1 VGKLYQG
8 DIKLMFKD
16 GLLKDKHI
24 LVTGGGT
31 GLGKEMAK
39 HFAKL
44 GADISICGRR
54 EEPLK
59 NTTKELQENF
69 GINTYYETLDI
80 RSAQDVESFIDNV
93 FAVKPLTG
101 LVNNAAGNFISPTHK
116 LSSKGFDAIANIVM
130 HGTFY
135 ITHCVG
141 QKWIRANLPGSI
153 ISILATWIWTGSAFV
168 VPSAMSK
175 SALHAMTMSLAVEWG
190 PKNIRVNAIAPGAF
204 PTKGMTARL
213 DPNGSMMSDDT
224 NLSKS
229 IPMGRY
235 GKMEELQ
242 NLASFLM
249 SDGCDYLTGQSIAL
263 DGAQH
268 LSGGGTFS
276 NLASVSDQDWDNIK
290 AAIQQTNAKDKEER
304 S

>member
-1 VGKLYQG
+1 
-8 DIKLMFKD
+8 MFKEN
-16 GLLKDKHI
+16 LLKGKHI

-31 GLGKEMAK
+31 GLGKEMAT
-39 HFAKL
+39 HFASL
-44 GADISICGRR
+44 GADIAICGRR
-54 EEPLK
+54 EDPLK
-59 NTTKELQENF
+59 DTANTLTDQF
-69 GINTYYETLDI
+69 GINAYYETLDI
-80 RSAQDVESFIDNV
+80 RSPQDVEGFVENV
-93 FAVKPLTG
+93 FNIKPLTG

-116 LSSKGFDAIANIVM
+116 LSSRGFDAISNIVM

-135 ITHCVG
+135 VTHSVG
-141 QKWIRANLPGSI
+141 QKWIAQQLPGSI
-153 ISILATWIWTGSAFV
+153 LSILATWIWTGSAYV

-175 SALHAMTMSLAVEWG
+175 SAIHAMTMSLAVEWG

-213 DPNGSMMSDDT
+213 DPNGSMMSDGADV
-224 NLSKS
+224 NKS
-229 IPMGRY
+229 IPMGRV

-249 SDGCDYLTGQSIAL
+249 SDGCDYLTGQSIAI

-276 NLASVSDQDWDNIK
+276 SLASVSDEDWDNIRT
-290 AAIQQTNAKDKEER
+290 AIQQTNAKDKQDR

>member
-1 VGKLYQG
+1 MGRLNQG
-8 DIKLMFKD
+8 DIRIMFKEN
-16 GLLKDKHI
+16 LLKGKHI

-31 GLGKEMAK
+31 GLGKEMAT
-39 HFAKL
+39 HFASL
-44 GADISICGRR
+44 GADIAICGRR
-54 EEPLK
+54 EDPLK
-59 NTTKELQENF
+59 DTANTLTDQF
-69 GINTYYETLDI
+69 GINAYYETLDI
-80 RSAQDVESFIDNV
+80 RSPQDVEGFIENV
-93 FAVKPLTG
+93 FNIKPLTG

-116 LSSKGFDAIANIVM
+116 LSSRGFDAISNIVM

-135 ITHCVG
+135 VTHSVG
-141 QKWIRANLPGSI
+141 QKWIAQQLPGSI
-153 ISILATWIWTGSAFV
+153 LSILATWIWTGSAYV

-175 SALHAMTMSLAVEWG
+175 SAIHAMTMSLAVEWG

-213 DPNGSMMSDDT
+213 DPNGSMMSDGADV
-224 NLSKS
+224 SKS
-229 IPMGRY
+229 IPMGRV

-249 SDGCDYLTGQSIAL
+249 SDGCDYLTGQSIAI

-276 NLASVSDQDWDNIK
+276 SLASVSDEDWDNIRT
-290 AAIQQTNAKDKEER
+290 AIQQTNAKDKQDR

>member
-1 VGKLYQG
+1 
-8 DIKLMFKD
+8 MFKEN
-16 GLLKDKHI
+16 LLKGKHI

-31 GLGKEMAK
+31 GLGKEMAT
-39 HFAKL
+39 HFASL
-44 GADISICGRR
+44 GADIAICGRR
-54 EEPLK
+54 EDPLK
-59 NTTKELQENF
+59 DTANTLTDQF
-69 GINTYYETLDI
+69 GINAYYETLDI
-80 RSAQDVESFIDNV
+80 RSPQDVEGFIENV
-93 FAVKPLTG
+93 FNIKPLTG

-116 LSSKGFDAIANIVM
+116 LSSRGFDAISNIVM

-135 ITHCVG
+135 VTHSVG
-141 QKWIRANLPGSI
+141 QKWISQQLPGSI
-153 ISILATWIWTGSAFV
+153 LSILATWIWTGSAYV

-175 SALHAMTMSLAVEWG
+175 SAIHAMTMSLAVEWG

-213 DPNGSMMSDDT
+213 DPNGSMMSVGADV
-224 NLSKS
+224 SKS
-229 IPMGRY
+229 IPMGRV

-249 SDGCDYLTGQSIAL
+249 SDGCDYLTGQSIAI

-276 NLASVSDQDWDNIK
+276 SLASVSDEDWDNIRT
-290 AAIQQTNAKDKEER
+290 AIQQTNAKDKQDR

>member
-1 VGKLYQG
+1 
-8 DIKLMFKD
+8 
-16 GLLKDKHI
+16 
-24 LVTGGGT
+24 
-31 GLGKEMAK
+31 
-39 HFAKL
+39 
-44 GADISICGRR
+44 
-54 EEPLK
+54 
-59 NTTKELQENF
+59 
-69 GINTYYETLDI
+69 
-80 RSAQDVESFIDNV
+80 
-93 FAVKPLTG
+93 
-101 LVNNAAGNFISPTHK
+101 
-116 LSSKGFDAIANIVM
+116 
-130 HGTFY
+130 
-135 ITHCVG
+135 
-141 QKWIRANLPGSI
+141 
-153 ISILATWIWTGSAFV
+153 
-168 VPSAMSK
+168 
-175 SALHAMTMSLAVEWG
+175 
-190 PKNIRVNAIAPGAF
+190 
-204 PTKGMTARL
+204 MTARL

>member
-1 VGKLYQG
+1 MGKLDQG
-8 DIKLMFKD
+8 DIRIMFKEN
-16 GLLKDKHI
+16 LLKGKHI

-31 GLGKEMAK
+31 GLGKEMAT
-39 HFAKL
+39 HFASL
-44 GADISICGRR
+44 GADIAICGRR
-54 EEPLK
+54 EDPLK
-59 NTTKELQENF
+59 DTANTLTDQF
-69 GINTYYETLDI
+69 GINAYYETLDI
-80 RSAQDVESFIDNV
+80 RSPQDVEGFVENV
-93 FAVKPLTG
+93 FNIKPLTG

-116 LSSKGFDAIANIVM
+116 LSSRGFDAISNIVM

-135 ITHCVG
+135 VTHSVG
-141 QKWIRANLPGSI
+141 QKWIAQQLPGSI
-153 ISILATWIWTGSAFV
+153 LSILATWIWTGSAYV

-175 SALHAMTMSLAVEWG
+175 SAIHAMTMSLAVEWG

-213 DPNGSMMSDDT
+213 DPNGSMMSDGADV
-224 NLSKS
+224 SKS
-229 IPMGRY
+229 IPMGRV

-249 SDGCDYLTGQSIAL
+249 SDGCDYLTGQSIAI

-276 NLASVSDQDWDNIK
+276 SLASVSDEDWDNIRT
-290 AAIQQTNAKDKEER
+290 AIQQTNAKDKQDR

>member
-1 VGKLYQG
+1 
-8 DIKLMFKD
+8 MFKEN
-16 GLLKDKHI
+16 LLKGKHI

-31 GLGKEMAK
+31 GLGKEMAT
-39 HFAKL
+39 HFASL
-44 GADISICGRR
+44 GADIAICGRR
-54 EEPLK
+54 EDPLK
-59 NTTKELQENF
+59 ETANSLTDQF
-69 GINTYYETLDI
+69 GINAYYETLDI
-80 RSAQDVESFIDNV
+80 RSPQDVEGFVENV
-93 FAVKPLTG
+93 FNIKPLTG

-116 LSSKGFDAIANIVM
+116 LSSRGFDAISNIVM

-135 ITHCVG
+135 VTHSVG
-141 QKWIRANLPGSI
+141 QKWIEQQLPGSI
-153 ISILATWIWTGSAFV
+153 LSILATWIWTGSAYV

-175 SALHAMTMSLAVEWG
+175 SAIHAMTMSLAVEWG

-213 DPNGSMMSDDT
+213 DPNGSMMSEGADV
-224 NLSKS
+224 SKS
-229 IPMGRY
+229 IPMGRV

-249 SDGCDYLTGQSIAL
+249 SDGCDYLTGQSIAI

-276 NLASVSDQDWDNIK
+276 SLASVSDEDWDNIRS
-290 AAIQQTNAKDKEER
+290 AIQQTNAKDKQDR

>member
-1 VGKLYQG
+1 
-8 DIKLMFKD
+8 MFKEN
-16 GLLKDKHI
+16 LLKGKHI

-31 GLGKEMAK
+31 GLGKEMAT
-39 HFAKL
+39 HFASL
-44 GADISICGRR
+44 GADIAICGRR
-54 EEPLK
+54 EDPLK
-59 NTTKELQENF
+59 DTAKTLTDQF
-69 GINTYYETLDI
+69 GINAYYETLDI
-80 RSAQDVESFIDNV
+80 RSPQDVEGFVENV
-93 FAVKPLTG
+93 FNIKPLTG

-116 LSSKGFDAIANIVM
+116 LSSRGFDAISNIVM

-135 ITHCVG
+135 VTHSVG
-141 QKWIRANLPGSI
+141 QKWIAHQLPGSI
-153 ISILATWIWTGSAFV
+153 LSILATWIWTGSAYV

-175 SALHAMTMSLAVEWG
+175 SAIHAMTMSLAVEWG

-213 DPNGSMMSDDT
+213 DPNGSMMSDGADV
-224 NLSKS
+224 SKS
-229 IPMGRY
+229 IPMGRV

-276 NLASVSDQDWDNIK
+276 SLASVSDKDWDNIK
-290 AAIQQTNAKDKEER
+290 TAIQQTNAKDKQDR

>member
-1 VGKLYQG
+1 V
-8 DIKLMFKD
+8 FKEN
-16 GLLKDKHI
+16 LLKGKHI

-31 GLGKEMAK
+31 GLGKEMAT
-39 HFAKL
+39 HFASL
-44 GADISICGRR
+44 GADIAICGRR
-54 EEPLK
+54 EDPLK
-59 NTTKELQENF
+59 DTANTLTDQF

-80 RSAQDVESFIDNV
+80 RSPQDVEGFVENV
-93 FAVKPLTG
+93 FNIKPLTG

-116 LSSKGFDAIANIVM
+116 LSSRGFDAISNIVM

-135 ITHCVG
+135 VTHSVG
-141 QKWIRANLPGSI
+141 QKWIAQHLPGSI
-153 ISILATWIWTGSAFV
+153 LSILATWIWTGSAYV

-175 SALHAMTMSLAVEWG
+175 SAIHAMTMSLAVEWG

-213 DPNGSMMSDDT
+213 DPNGSMMSDGADV
-224 NLSKS
+224 SKS
-229 IPMGRY
+229 IPMGRV

-249 SDGCDYLTGQSIAL
+249 SDGCDYLTGQSIAI

-276 NLASVSDQDWDNIK
+276 SLASVSDEDWDNIRT
-290 AAIQQTNAKDKEER
+290 AIQQTNAKDKQDR

>member
-1 VGKLYQG
+1 
-8 DIKLMFKD
+8 MFKEN
-16 GLLKDKHI
+16 LLKGKHI

-31 GLGKEMAK
+31 GLGKEMAT
-39 HFAKL
+39 HFASL
-44 GADISICGRR
+44 GADIAICGRR
-54 EEPLK
+54 EDPLK
-59 NTTKELQENF
+59 DTANTLTDQF
-69 GINTYYETLDI
+69 GINAYYETLDI
-80 RSAQDVESFIDNV
+80 RSPQDVEGFVENV
-93 FAVKPLTG
+93 FNIKPLTG

-116 LSSKGFDAIANIVM
+116 LSSRGFDAISNIVM

-135 ITHCVG
+135 VTHRVG
-141 QKWIRANLPGSI
+141 QKWIAQQLPGSI
-153 ISILATWIWTGSAFV
+153 LSILATWIWTGSAYV

-175 SALHAMTMSLAVEWG
+175 SAIHAMTMSLAVEWG

-213 DPNGSMMSDDT
+213 DPNGSMMSDGADV
-224 NLSKS
+224 SKS
-229 IPMGRY
+229 IPMGRV

-249 SDGCDYLTGQSIAL
+249 SDGCDYLTGQSIAI

-276 NLASVSDQDWDNIK
+276 SLASVSDEDWDNIRT
-290 AAIQQTNAKDKEER
+290 AIQQTNAKDKQDR

>member
-1 VGKLYQG
+1 
-8 DIKLMFKD
+8 MFKEN
-16 GLLKDKHI
+16 LLKGKHI

-31 GLGKEMAK
+31 GLGKEMAN
-39 HFAKL
+39 HFASL
-44 GADISICGRR
+44 GADIAICGRR
-54 EEPLK
+54 EDPLK
-59 NTTKELQENF
+59 DTANTLTDQF
-69 GINTYYETLDI
+69 GINAYYETLDI
-80 RSAQDVESFIDNV
+80 RSPQDVEGFVENV
-93 FAVKPLTG
+93 FNIKPLTG

-116 LSSKGFDAIANIVM
+116 LSSRGFDAISNIVM

-135 ITHCVG
+135 VTHSVG
-141 QKWIRANLPGSI
+141 QKWIAQQLPGSI
-153 ISILATWIWTGSAFV
+153 LSILATWIWTGSAYV

-175 SALHAMTMSLAVEWG
+175 SAIHAMTMSLAVEWG

-213 DPNGSMMSDDT
+213 DPNGSMMSDGADV
-224 NLSKS
+224 SKS
-229 IPMGRY
+229 IPMGRV

-249 SDGCDYLTGQSIAL
+249 SDGCDYLTGQSIAI

-276 NLASVSDQDWDNIK
+276 SLASVSDEDWDNIRT
-290 AAIQQTNAKDKEER
+290 AIQQTNAKDKQDR
-304 S
+304 N

>member
-1 VGKLYQG
+1 
-8 DIKLMFKD
+8 MFKENV
-16 GLLKDKHI
+16 LKGKHI

-31 GLGKEMAK
+31 GLGKEMAT
-39 HFAKL
+39 HFASL
-44 GADISICGRR
+44 GADIAICGRR
-54 EEPLK
+54 EDPLK
-59 NTTKELQENF
+59 STANTLTDQF
-69 GINTYYETLDI
+69 GINAYYETLDI
-80 RSAQDVESFIDNV
+80 RSPQDVEGFIENV
-93 FAVKPLTG
+93 FNIKPLTG

-116 LSSKGFDAIANIVM
+116 LSSRGFDAISNIVM

-135 ITHCVG
+135 VTHSVG
-141 QKWIRANLPGSI
+141 QKWIAQQLPGSI
-153 ISILATWIWTGSAFV
+153 LSILATWIWTGSAYV

-175 SALHAMTMSLAVEWG
+175 SAIHAMTMSLAVEWG

-213 DPNGSMMSDDT
+213 DPKGSMMSDGADV
-224 NLSKS
+224 SKS
-229 IPMGRY
+229 IPMGRV

-249 SDGCDYLTGQSIAL
+249 SDGCDYLTGQSIAI

-276 NLASVSDQDWDNIK
+276 SLASVSDEDWDNIRT
-290 AAIQQTNAKDKEER
+290 AIQQTNAKDKQDR

>member
-1 VGKLYQG
+1 
-8 DIKLMFKD
+8 
-16 GLLKDKHI
+16 
-24 LVTGGGT
+24 
-31 GLGKEMAK
+31 
-39 HFAKL
+39 
-44 GADISICGRR
+44 
-54 EEPLK
+54 
-59 NTTKELQENF
+59 
-69 GINTYYETLDI
+69 
-80 RSAQDVESFIDNV
+80 
-93 FAVKPLTG
+93 
-101 LVNNAAGNFISPTHK
+101 
-116 LSSKGFDAIANIVM
+116 
-130 HGTFY
+130 
-135 ITHCVG
+135 
-141 QKWIRANLPGSI
+141 
-153 ISILATWIWTGSAFV
+153 
-168 VPSAMSK
+168 
-175 SALHAMTMSLAVEWG
+175 
-190 PKNIRVNAIAPGAF
+190 
-204 PTKGMTARL
+204 
-213 DPNGSMMSDDT
+213 MMSDDT

>member
-1 VGKLYQG
+1 
-8 DIKLMFKD
+8 MFKEN
-16 GLLKDKHI
+16 LLKGKHI

-31 GLGKEMAK
+31 GLGKEMAT
-39 HFAKL
+39 HFASL
-44 GADISICGRR
+44 GADITICGRR
-54 EEPLK
+54 EDPLK
-59 NTTKELQENF
+59 DTANTLTDQF
-69 GINTYYETLDI
+69 GINAYYETLDI
-80 RSAQDVESFIDNV
+80 RSPQDVEGFVENV
-93 FAVKPLTG
+93 FNIKPLTG

-116 LSSKGFDAIANIVM
+116 LSSRGFDAISNIVM

-135 ITHCVG
+135 VTHSVG
-141 QKWIRANLPGSI
+141 QKWIAQQLPGSI
-153 ISILATWIWTGSAFV
+153 LSILATWIWTGSAYV

-175 SALHAMTMSLAVEWG
+175 SAIHAMTMSLAVEWG

-213 DPNGSMMSDDT
+213 DPNGSMMSDGADV
-224 NLSKS
+224 SKS
-229 IPMGRY
+229 IPMGRV

-249 SDGCDYLTGQSIAL
+249 SDGCDYLTGQSIAI

-276 NLASVSDQDWDNIK
+276 SLASVSDEDWDNIRS
-290 AAIQQTNAKDKEER
+290 AIQQTNAKDKQDR
-304 S
+304 G

>member
-1 VGKLYQG
+1 
-8 DIKLMFKD
+8 MFKEN
-16 GLLKDKHI
+16 LLKGKHI

-31 GLGKEMAK
+31 GLGKEMAT
-39 HFAKL
+39 HFASL
-44 GADISICGRR
+44 GADIAICGRR
-54 EEPLK
+54 EDPLK
-59 NTTKELQENF
+59 DTANTLTDQF
-69 GINTYYETLDI
+69 GINAYYETLDI
-80 RSAQDVESFIDNV
+80 RSPQDVEGFVENV
-93 FAVKPLTG
+93 FNIKPLTG

-116 LSSKGFDAIANIVM
+116 LSSRGFDAISNIVM

-135 ITHCVG
+135 VTHSVG
-141 QKWIRANLPGSI
+141 QKWIAQQLPGSI
-153 ISILATWIWTGSAFV
+153 LSILATWIWTGSAYV

-175 SALHAMTMSLAVEWG
+175 SAIHAMTMSLAVEWG

-204 PTKGMTARL
+204 PTKGMTTRL
-213 DPNGSMMSDDT
+213 DPNGSMMSDGADV
-224 NLSKS
+224 SKS
-229 IPMGRY
+229 IPMGRV

-249 SDGCDYLTGQSIAL
+249 SDGCDYLTGQSIAI

-276 NLASVSDQDWDNIK
+276 SLASVSDEDWDNIRT
-290 AAIQQTNAKDKEER
+290 AIQQTNAKDKQDR

>member
-1 VGKLYQG
+1 
-8 DIKLMFKD
+8 MFKEN
-16 GLLKDKHI
+16 LLKGKHI

-31 GLGKEMAK
+31 GLGKEMAT
-39 HFAKL
+39 HFASL
-44 GADISICGRR
+44 GADIAICGRR
-54 EEPLK
+54 EDPLK
-59 NTTKELQENF
+59 DTANTLTDQF
-69 GINTYYETLDI
+69 GINAYYETLDI
-80 RSAQDVESFIDNV
+80 RSPQDVEGFIENV
-93 FAVKPLTG
+93 FNIKPLTG

-116 LSSKGFDAIANIVM
+116 LSSRGFDAISNIVM

-135 ITHCVG
+135 VTHSVG
-141 QKWIRANLPGSI
+141 QKWIEQQLPGSI
-153 ISILATWIWTGSAFV
+153 LSILATWIWTGSAYV

-175 SALHAMTMSLAVEWG
+175 SAIHAMTMSLAVEWG

-213 DPNGSMMSDDT
+213 DPNGSMMSDGADV
-224 NLSKS
+224 SKS
-229 IPMGRY
+229 IPMGRV

-249 SDGCDYLTGQSIAL
+249 SDGCDYLTGQSIAI

-276 NLASVSDQDWDNIK
+276 SLASVSDEDWDNIRT
-290 AAIQQTNAKDKEER
+290 AIQQTNAKDKQDR

>member
-1 VGKLYQG
+1 
-8 DIKLMFKD
+8 MFKEN
-16 GLLKDKHI
+16 LLKGKHI

-31 GLGKEMAK
+31 GLGKEMATD
-39 HFAKL
+39 FASL
-44 GADISICGRR
+44 GADIAICGRR
-54 EEPLK
+54 EDPLK
-59 NTTKELQENF
+59 DTANTLTDQF
-69 GINTYYETLDI
+69 GINAYYETLDI
-80 RSAQDVESFIDNV
+80 RSPQDVEGFVENV
-93 FAVKPLTG
+93 FNIKPLTG

-116 LSSKGFDAIANIVM
+116 LSSRGFDAISNIVM

-135 ITHCVG
+135 VTHSVG
-141 QKWIRANLPGSI
+141 QKWIPQQLPGSI
-153 ISILATWIWTGSAFV
+153 LSILATWIWTGSAYV

-175 SALHAMTMSLAVEWG
+175 SAIHAMTMSLAVEWG

-213 DPNGSMMSDDT
+213 DPNGSMMSDGADV
-224 NLSKS
+224 SKS
-229 IPMGRY
+229 IPMGRV

-249 SDGCDYLTGQSIAL
+249 SDGCDYLTGQSIAI

-276 NLASVSDQDWDNIK
+276 SLASVSDEDWDNIRT
-290 AAIQQTNAKDKEER
+290 AIQQTNAKDKQDR

>member
-1 VGKLYQG
+1 
-8 DIKLMFKD
+8 MFKEN
-16 GLLKDKHI
+16 LLKGKHI

-31 GLGKEMAK
+31 GLGKEMAT
-39 HFAKL
+39 HFASL
-44 GADISICGRR
+44 GADIAICGRR
-54 EEPLK
+54 EDPLK
-59 NTTKELQENF
+59 ETANTLTDQF
-69 GINTYYETLDI
+69 GINAYYETLDI
-80 RSAQDVESFIDNV
+80 RSPQDVEGFIENV
-93 FAVKPLTG
+93 FNIKPLTG

-116 LSSKGFDAIANIVM
+116 LSSRGFDAISNIVM

-135 ITHCVG
+135 VTHSVG
-141 QKWIRANLPGSI
+141 QKWIVQQLPGSVL
-153 ISILATWIWTGSAFV
+153 SILATWIWTGSAYV

-175 SALHAMTMSLAVEWG
+175 SAIHAMTMSLAVEWG

-213 DPNGSMMSDDT
+213 DPNGSMMSDGADV
-224 NLSKS
+224 SKS
-229 IPMGRY
+229 IPMGRV

-249 SDGCDYLTGQSIAL
+249 SDGCDYLTGQSIAI

-276 NLASVSDQDWDNIK
+276 SLASVSDEDWDNIRS
-290 AAIQQTNAKDKEER
+290 AIQQTNAKDKQDR
-304 S
+304 I

>member
-1 VGKLYQG
+1 
-8 DIKLMFKD
+8 MFKEN
-16 GLLKDKHI
+16 LLKGKHI

-31 GLGKEMAK
+31 GLGKEMAT
-39 HFAKL
+39 HFASL
-44 GADISICGRR
+44 GADIAICGRR
-54 EEPLK
+54 EDPLK
-59 NTTKELQENF
+59 DTANTLTDQF
-69 GINTYYETLDI
+69 GINAYYETLDI
-80 RSAQDVESFIDNV
+80 RSPQDVEGFIENV
-93 FAVKPLTG
+93 FNIKPLTG

-116 LSSKGFDAIANIVM
+116 VSSRGFDAISNIVM

-135 ITHCVG
+135 VTHSVG
-141 QKWIRANLPGSI
+141 QKWIAQQLPGSI
-153 ISILATWIWTGSAFV
+153 LSILATWIWTGSAYV

-175 SALHAMTMSLAVEWG
+175 SAIHAMTMSLAVEWG

-213 DPNGSMMSDDT
+213 DPNGSMMSDRADV
-224 NLSKS
+224 SKS
-229 IPMGRY
+229 IPMGRV

-249 SDGCDYLTGQSIAL
+249 SDGCDYLTGQSIAI

-276 NLASVSDQDWDNIK
+276 SLASVSDEDWDNIRT
-290 AAIQQTNAKDKEER
+290 AIQQTNAKDKQDR

>member
-1 VGKLYQG
+1 
-8 DIKLMFKD
+8 MFKEN
-16 GLLKDKHI
+16 LLKGKHI

-31 GLGKEMAK
+31 GLGKEMAT
-39 HFAKL
+39 HFASL
-44 GADISICGRR
+44 GADIAICGRR
-54 EEPLK
+54 EDPLK
-59 NTTKELQENF
+59 ETANSLTDKF
-69 GINTYYETLDI
+69 GINAYYETLDI
-80 RSAQDVESFIDNV
+80 RSPQDVEGFVENV
-93 FAVKPLTG
+93 FNIKPLTG

-116 LSSKGFDAIANIVM
+116 LSSRGFDAISNIVM

-135 ITHCVG
+135 VTHSVG
-141 QKWIRANLPGSI
+141 QKWIAQQLPGSI
-153 ISILATWIWTGSAFV
+153 LSILATWIWTGSAYV

-175 SALHAMTMSLAVEWG
+175 SAIHAMTMSLAVEWG

-213 DPNGSMMSDDT
+213 DPNGSMMSEGADV
-224 NLSKS
+224 SKS
-229 IPMGRY
+229 IPMGRV

-249 SDGCDYLTGQSIAL
+249 SDGCDYLTGQSIAI

-276 NLASVSDQDWDNIK
+276 SLASVSDEDWDNIRS
-290 AAIQQTNAKDKEER
+290 AIQQTNAKDKQDR

>member
-1 VGKLYQG
+1 MGRLNQG
-8 DIKLMFKD
+8 DIRIMFKEN
-16 GLLKDKHI
+16 LLKGKHI

-31 GLGKEMAK
+31 GLGKEMAT
-39 HFAKL
+39 HFASL
-44 GADISICGRR
+44 GADIAICGRR
-54 EEPLK
+54 EDPLK
-59 NTTKELQENF
+59 ETANTLTDQF
-69 GINTYYETLDI
+69 GINAYYETLDI
-80 RSAQDVESFIDNV
+80 RSPQDVEGFVENV
-93 FAVKPLTG
+93 FNIKPLTG

-116 LSSKGFDAIANIVM
+116 LSSRGFDAISNIVM

-135 ITHCVG
+135 VTHSVG
-141 QKWIRANLPGSI
+141 QKWIAQQLPGSI
-153 ISILATWIWTGSAFV
+153 LSILATWIWTGSAYV

-175 SALHAMTMSLAVEWG
+175 SAIHAMTMSLAVEWG

-213 DPNGSMMSDDT
+213 DPNGSMMSDGADV
-224 NLSKS
+224 SKS
-229 IPMGRY
+229 IPMGRV

-249 SDGCDYLTGQSIAL
+249 SDGCDYLTGQSIAI

-276 NLASVSDQDWDNIK
+276 SLASVSDEDWDNIRT
-290 AAIQQTNAKDKEER
+290 AIQQTNAKDKQDR

>member
-1 VGKLYQG
+1 MGRFNQG
-8 DIKLMFKD
+8 DIRIVFKEN
-16 GLLKDKHI
+16 LLKGKHI

-31 GLGKEMAK
+31 GLGKEMAT
-39 HFAKL
+39 HFASL
-44 GADISICGRR
+44 GADIAICGRR
-54 EEPLK
+54 EDPLK
-59 NTTKELQENF
+59 ETSNSLSDQF
-69 GINTYYETLDI
+69 GINAYYETLDI
-80 RSAQDVESFIDNV
+80 RSPQDVEGFIENV
-93 FAVKPLTG
+93 FNIKPLTG

-116 LSSKGFDAIANIVM
+116 LSSRGFDAISNIVM

-135 ITHCVG
+135 VTHSVG
-141 QKWIRANLPGSI
+141 QKWIVQQLPGSVL
-153 ISILATWIWTGSAFV
+153 SILATWIWTGSAYV

-175 SALHAMTMSLAVEWG
+175 SAIHAMTMSLAVEWG

-213 DPNGSMMSDDT
+213 DPKGSMMSDGADV
-224 NLSKS
+224 SKS
-229 IPMGRY
+229 IPMGRV

-249 SDGCDYLTGQSIAL
+249 SDGCDYLTGQSIAI

-276 NLASVSDQDWDNIK
+276 SLASVSDEDWDNIRT
-290 AAIQQTNAKDKEER
+290 AIQQTNAKDKQDR

>member
-1 VGKLYQG
+1 
-8 DIKLMFKD
+8 MFKEN
-16 GLLKDKHI
+16 LLKGKYI

-31 GLGKEMAK
+31 GLGKEMAT
-39 HFAKL
+39 HFASL
-44 GADISICGRR
+44 GADIAICGRR
-54 EEPLK
+54 EDPLK
-59 NTTKELQENF
+59 DTANTLTDQF
-69 GINTYYETLDI
+69 GINAYYETLDI
-80 RSAQDVESFIDNV
+80 RSPQDVEGFVENV
-93 FAVKPLTG
+93 FNIKPLTG

-116 LSSKGFDAIANIVM
+116 LSSRGFDAISNIVM

-135 ITHCVG
+135 VTHSVG
-141 QKWIRANLPGSI
+141 QKWIAQQLPGSI
-153 ISILATWIWTGSAFV
+153 LSILATWIWTGSAYV

-175 SALHAMTMSLAVEWG
+175 SAIHAMTMSLAVEWG

-213 DPNGSMMSDDT
+213 DPNGSMMSDGADV
-224 NLSKS
+224 NKS
-229 IPMGRY
+229 IPMGRV

-249 SDGCDYLTGQSIAL
+249 SDGCDYLTGQSIAI

-276 NLASVSDQDWDNIK
+276 SLASVSDEDWDNIRS
-290 AAIQQTNAKDKEER
+290 AIQQTNAKDKQDR

>member
-1 VGKLYQG
+1 
-8 DIKLMFKD
+8 MFKEN
-16 GLLKDKHI
+16 LLKGKHI

-31 GLGKEMAK
+31 GLGKEMAT
-39 HFAKL
+39 HFASL
-44 GADISICGRR
+44 GADIAICGRR
-54 EEPLK
+54 EDPLK
-59 NTTKELQENF
+59 DTANTLTDQF
-69 GINTYYETLDI
+69 GINAYYETLDI
-80 RSAQDVESFIDNV
+80 RSPQDVEGFIENV
-93 FAVKPLTG
+93 FNIKPLTG

-116 LSSKGFDAIANIVM
+116 LSSRGFDAISNIVM

-135 ITHCVG
+135 VTHSVG
-141 QKWIRANLPGSI
+141 QKWIVQQLPGSVL
-153 ISILATWIWTGSAFV
+153 SILATWIWTGSAYV

-175 SALHAMTMSLAVEWG
+175 SAIHAMTMSLAVEWG

-213 DPNGSMMSDDT
+213 DPNGSMMSDGADV
-224 NLSKS
+224 SKS
-229 IPMGRY
+229 IPMGRV

-249 SDGCDYLTGQSIAL
+249 SDGCDYLTGQSIAI

-276 NLASVSDQDWDNIK
+276 SLASVSDEDWDNIRT
-290 AAIQQTNAKDKEER
+290 AIQQTNAKDKQDR

>member
-1 VGKLYQG
+1 
-8 DIKLMFKD
+8 
-16 GLLKDKHI
+16 
-24 LVTGGGT
+24 
-31 GLGKEMAK
+31 MAT
-39 HFAKL
+39 HFASL
-44 GADISICGRR
+44 GADIAICGRR
-54 EEPLK
+54 EDPLK
-59 NTTKELQENF
+59 DTANTLTDQF
-69 GINTYYETLDI
+69 GINAYYETLDI
-80 RSAQDVESFIDNV
+80 RSPQDVEGFIENV
-93 FAVKPLTG
+93 FNIKPLTG

-116 LSSKGFDAIANIVM
+116 LSSRGFDAISNIVM

-135 ITHCVG
+135 VTHSVG
-141 QKWIRANLPGSI
+141 QKWIAQQLPGSI
-153 ISILATWIWTGSAFV
+153 LSILATWIWTGSAYV

-175 SALHAMTMSLAVEWG
+175 SAIHAMTMSLAVEWG

-213 DPNGSMMSDDT
+213 DPNGSMMSDGADVI
-224 NLSKS
+224 KS
-229 IPMGRY
+229 IPMGRV

-249 SDGCDYLTGQSIAL
+249 SDGCDYLSGQSIAI

-276 NLASVSDQDWDNIK
+276 SLASVSDEDWDNIRT
-290 AAIQQTNAKDKEER
+290 AIQQTNAKDKQDR

>member
-1 VGKLYQG
+1 MGKLDQG
-8 DIKLMFKD
+8 DIRIMFKEN
-16 GLLKDKHI
+16 LLKGKHI

-31 GLGKEMAK
+31 GLGKEMAT
-39 HFAKL
+39 HFASL
-44 GADISICGRR
+44 GADIAICGRR
-54 EEPLK
+54 EDPLK
-59 NTTKELQENF
+59 DTANTLKDQF
-69 GINTYYETLDI
+69 GINAYYETLDI
-80 RSAQDVESFIDNV
+80 RSPQDVEGFVENV
-93 FAVKPLTG
+93 FNIKPLTG

-116 LSSKGFDAIANIVM
+116 LSSRGFDAISNIVM

-135 ITHCVG
+135 VTHSVG
-141 QKWIRANLPGSI
+141 QKWIEQQLPGSI
-153 ISILATWIWTGSAFV
+153 LSILATWIWTGSAYV

-175 SALHAMTMSLAVEWG
+175 SAIHAMTMSLAVEWG
-190 PKNIRVNAIAPGAF
+190 PKNIRVNAIAPGTF

-213 DPNGSMMSDDT
+213 DPNGSMMSEGADV
-224 NLSKS
+224 SKS
-229 IPMGRY
+229 IPMGRV

-249 SDGCDYLTGQSIAL
+249 SDGCNYLTGQSIAI

-276 NLASVSDQDWDNIK
+276 NLASVSDEDWDNIRT
-290 AAIQQTNAKDKEER
+290 AIQQTNAKDKQDR

>member
-1 VGKLYQG
+1 
-8 DIKLMFKD
+8 MFKEN
-16 GLLKDKHI
+16 LLKGKHI

-31 GLGKEMAK
+31 GLGKEMAT
-39 HFAKL
+39 HFASL
-44 GADISICGRR
+44 GADIAICGRR
-54 EEPLK
+54 EDPLK
-59 NTTKELQENF
+59 DTANTLTDQF
-69 GINTYYETLDI
+69 GINAYYETLDI
-80 RSAQDVESFIDNV
+80 RSPQDVEGFIENV
-93 FAVKPLTG
+93 FNIKPLTG

-116 LSSKGFDAIANIVM
+116 LSSRGFDAISNIVM

-135 ITHCVG
+135 VTHSVG
-141 QKWIRANLPGSI
+141 QKWIAQQLPGSI
-153 ISILATWIWTGSAFV
+153 LSILATWIWTGSAYV

-175 SALHAMTMSLAVEWG
+175 SAIHAMTMSLAVEWG

-213 DPNGSMMSDDT
+213 DPNGSMMSDGADV
-224 NLSKS
+224 SKS
-229 IPMGRY
+229 IPMGRV

-249 SDGCDYLTGQSIAL
+249 SDGCDYLTGQSIAI

-268 LSGGGTFS
+268 LAGGGTFS
-276 NLASVSDQDWDNIK
+276 RLASVSDEDWDNIRT
-290 AAIQQTNAKDKEER
+290 AIQQTNAKDKQDR